1 MAKAEVKLE
10 LPRDLALLIEKD
22 LLVRRAAERLLE
34 EELAS
39 RLRTLAAADILL
51 GRSRLTE
58 EDVEE
63 LDKKVKRSVVER
75 LSGKKP

>member
-22 LLVRRAAERLLE
+22 LLVRKAAERLLE

>member
-1 MAKAEVKLE
+1 VAKAEVKLE

-22 LLVRRAAERLLE
+22 LLVRKAAERLLE